1 MPLVPSPDHPP
12 SATVLVVDDEPAIRE
27 TIALFLEAE
36 GYAVRTAPD
45 GLAALA
51 ALEQDGIDLVLSDV
65 RMPRLDGIALT
76 HRLHQHEPAVPVLL
90 MSAVTPIPELPEVP
104 SLRKPFA
111 FERLMHMIAAVL
123 AQAGET
129 SAAHGRDTCPG
140 SAAAP

>member
-1 MPLVPSPDHPP
+1 MALVPPPDHPP

-76 HRLHQHEPAVPVLL
+76 HRLYQHEPAVPVVPVVL

-104 SLRKPFA
+104 SL
-111 FERLMHMIAAVL
+111 
-123 AQAGET
+123 
-129 SAAHGRDTCPG
+129 
-140 SAAAP
+140 